1 MLNRPRDKNRN
12 TDVDDPR
19 CSSIEIIMI
28 DLTDPSENLQQSSNL
43 WLIVVLVDSLS
54 SELDEYL
61 VPLIPIHFS
70 ISMP

>member
-1 MLNRPRDKNRN
+1 MGQVPKTN
-12 TDVDDPR
+12 TDVEDPR
-19 CSSIEIIMI
+19 SSSIEIIMI
-28 DLTDPSENLQQSSNL
+28 DLTDPSENFAVKLKSM
-43 WLIVVLVDSLS
+43 VDSVS

>member
-1 MLNRPRDKNRN
+1 
-12 TDVDDPR
+12 
-19 CSSIEIIMI
+19 MI
-28 DLTDPSENLQQSSNL
+28 DLTDPSENFAVKLKSM
-43 WLIVVLVDSLS
+43 VDSVS